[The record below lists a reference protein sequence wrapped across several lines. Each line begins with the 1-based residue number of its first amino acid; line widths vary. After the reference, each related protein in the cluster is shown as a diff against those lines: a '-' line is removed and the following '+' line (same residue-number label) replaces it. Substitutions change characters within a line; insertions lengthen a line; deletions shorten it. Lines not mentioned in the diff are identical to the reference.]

1 MEILILLL
9 LIAAAICFGL
19 AVVSFT
25 ARVNLIALGLLFWVA
40 TAVLRAF
47 ETVS

>member
-9 LIAAAICFGL
+9 LIAAAVCFFL
-19 AVVSFT
+19 AVISFT
-25 ARVNLIALGLLFWVA
+25 ARINLLALGLLFWVF

-47 ETVS
+47 EAV